1 MTRKEMLI
9 RITNKLGK
17 DHPLTIDFTVLA
29 TDDLV
34 SEVIVTSTY
43 KFILEIF

>member
-9 RITNKLGK
+9 KVTNKLGK
-17 DHPLTIDFTVLA
+17 DHPLTIDFAVLA
-29 TDDLV
+29 TDSFV
-34 SEVIVTSTY
+34 SEVIVINTY